1 MSLLVKIC
9 GLRDKWHVADAVE
22 AGAGAL
28 GFVFAES
35 PRKVTPEIARS
46 ISDIVPST
54 VKRVAVMMHPAN
66 EEWQDLLQSFEPDV
80 LQTDAED
87 FDGLEIPKSVEC
99 WPVFR
104 EGRSKPDTPG
114 TYVYEGSKSGRG
126 QTVDWSAAAELARFG
141 RMVLAGGLSAK
152 NVATAIQTV
161 RPFGVDV
168 SSAVESAPGQK
179 DSRLIREFIVAARA
193 AERKL

>member
-9 GLRDKWHVADAVE
+9 GLRDKRHVADAVE

-46 ISDIVPST
+46 ISDIVPNT
-54 VKRVAVMMHPAN
+54 VKRVAVMMHPAK
-66 EEWQDLLQSFEPDV
+66 EEWQDVLQTFEPDV

-87 FDGLEIPKSVEC
+87 IDGLEIPASVEC

-104 EGRSKPDTPG
+104 EGRSKPDTRG
-114 TYVYEGSKSGRG
+114 TYVYEGPKSGHG

-152 NVATAIQTV
+152 NVAIAIQTV

>member
-9 GLRDKWHVADAVE
+9 GLRDKRHVADAVE

-46 ISDIVPST
+46 ISDIVPNT
-54 VKRVAVMMHPAN
+54 VKRVAVMMHPAK
-66 EEWQDLLQSFEPDV
+66 EEWQDVLQTFEPDV

-87 FDGLEIPKSVEC
+87 IDGLEIPASVEC

-104 EGRSKPDTPG
+104 EGRSKPDTRG
-114 TYVYEGSKSGRG
+114 TYVYEGPKSGHG

-152 NVATAIQTV
+152 NVAIAIQTV

-193 AERKL
+193 AEKKL